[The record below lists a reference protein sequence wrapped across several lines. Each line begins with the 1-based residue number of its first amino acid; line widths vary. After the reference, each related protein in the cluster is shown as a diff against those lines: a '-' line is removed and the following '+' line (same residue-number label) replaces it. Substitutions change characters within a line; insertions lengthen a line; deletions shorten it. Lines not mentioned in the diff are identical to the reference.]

1 MLILTLPLEATIP
14 QEWEQ
19 CHLARQKKFFRGR
32 MFAHKETRKTWSS
45 KGDAMASKVIDYYSF
60 DVKSIRN
67 PIENLVNESGWRL
80 VQVLSRSEASYKKK
94 GWFHF

>member
-1 MLILTLPLEATIP
+1 
-14 QEWEQ
+14 
-19 CHLARQKKFFRGR
+19 
-32 MFAHKETRKTWSS
+32 
-45 KGDAMASKVIDYYSF
+45 MASKVIDDYYSF